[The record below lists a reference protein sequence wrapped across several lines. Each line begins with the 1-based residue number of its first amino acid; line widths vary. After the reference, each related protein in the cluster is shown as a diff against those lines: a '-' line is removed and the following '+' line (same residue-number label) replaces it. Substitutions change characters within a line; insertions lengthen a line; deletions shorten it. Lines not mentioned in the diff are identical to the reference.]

1 MLPGTLPL
9 TARQFGRLGVKVAVE
24 ELCHEAHLTRV
35 DSLNGATMPALVLL
49 RPLHM
54 HVSVRAK
61 PGIKSSI

>member
-35 DSLNGATMPALVLL
+35 DSLNGVTTPASVLL
-49 RPLHM
+49 QPRRM
-54 HVSVRAK
+54 HACVC
-61 PGIKSSI
+61 KSKAWH

>member
-24 ELCHEAHLTRV
+24 ELCHEAHLTRA
-35 DSLNGATMPALVLL
+35 DSLNGATSPHACVC
-49 RPLHM
+49 
-54 HVSVRAK
+54 VSVRAR